1 MRFRNTSPGPVGFFY
16 FFLMMRQSI
25 SFIFFLSLLTLSLS
39 VSAQYKEDTTAGK
52 ELLEFEK
59 KIDAAV
65 VATDIAFLEKAYA
78 DDFHFKHGTGHIDDK
93 ASWLSSVQKNKG
105 AIVSRT
111 LDSVEVEIHKNVGIT
126 NGHLA
131 VVRKES
137 SYNLNYV
144 RVYVRNNG
152 QWQMIMHRTVG
163 QENFSK

>member
-1 MRFRNTSPGPVGFFY
+1 M
-16 FFLMMRQSI
+16 
-25 SFIFFLSLLTLSLS
+25 LS
-39 VSAQYKEDTTAGK
+39 VSAFSQYKSDPVAEK
-52 ELLEFEK
+52 ELLEFERR
-59 KIDAAV
+59 IDAAI
-65 VATDIAFLEKAYA
+65 VATDIPFLEKAYA
-78 DDFHFKHGTGHIDDK
+78 DDFHFKHGTGHLDDK
-93 ASWLSSVQKNKG
+93 ASWLRDVQKNKG
-105 AIVSRT
+105 VFVSRT

-131 VVRKES
+131 VVKKES